1 MGKSFGT
8 GLLTLVVACSVV
20 LQFAATGSAFVAV
33 TAGFFLVAGGTL
45 LMAHMSHSARSLQQL
60 RRALKELRLKAADSA
75 HATKQLEP
83 FLRAANFFRY
93 GNIRPAEDAARAI
106 ERPVLRRGTLLV
118 LDGFQRQQLAMA
130 MQRQIAEE
138 REQLVAPVELL
149 RSMAGFAPTLGML
162 GTLLGLVQ
170 MLLGVGAG
178 DTAAMGTAMGFAMV
192 TTVYGLVLAN
202 LVLKPLAAKL
212 EQSNRQALTQCIVDM
227 QAVMLLYERRHPQ
240 YILEVI
246 QNPTARP
253 QAEGTATQT
262 GVIAGAHA

>member
-1 MGKSFGT
+1 MRKSFGT
-8 GLLTLVVACSVV
+8 GVLALVVASSVV
-20 LQFAATGSAFVAV
+20 LQFAAAGSAFVAV
-33 TAGFFLVAGGTL
+33 TAGFFLVVGGTL
-45 LMAHMSHSARSLQQL
+45 LMARVSHTPKALRQM
-60 RRALKELRLKAADSA
+60 RRALRELRLKAGDAALDSR
-75 HATKQLEP
+75 QLEP

-93 GNIRPAEDAARAI
+93 GNIRPAEDAARRIA
-106 ERPVLRRGTLLV
+106 RPVLRRGTLLV
-118 LDGFQRQQLAMA
+118 IDGFQRQQLSMA

-149 RSMAGFAPTLGML
+149 RSMAGYAPTLGML

-192 TTVYGLVLAN
+192 TTVYGLVFAN

-212 EQSNRQALTQCIVDM
+212 EQSNRHALTQCIVDM

-240 YILEVI
+240 YILEVV
-246 QNPTARP
+246 QNAAARP
-253 QAEGTATQT
+253 QMQPAAAM
-262 GVIAGAHA
+262 AGAHS